1 MKGYVIKVTYL
12 TGRHKGKTYLM
23 KKGGYITEEHYHHFE
38 SDVYTTLRTA
48 KRVCTVYRNNNERDY
63 KKSYRMKGICKV
75 YYDKNFKFK
84 KAEERKCPAWDVRFH
99 ALLCI

>member
-12 TGRHKGKTYLM
+12 TGRHKGRTYLM

-48 KRVCTVYRNNNERDY
+48 KRVCTVYRKNNERDY
-63 KKSYRMKGICKV
+63 NDERRTNEYNISKGRPPKDWFIYELESYEPFEVEYSKDI
-75 YYDKNFKFK
+75 
-84 KAEERKCPAWDVRFH
+84 
-99 ALLCI
+99 I